1 MEGQKM
7 KKIYQTPE
15 ISKVLY
21 GSAIMEKELTPA
33 SVGMSGHGGD
43 DGTSDLN
50 PGFGGDGGSGQG
62 VDAKQNGR
70 GFWDDED

>member
-15 ISKVLY
+15 INKVLY
-21 GSAIMEKELTPA
+21 GSSIMETELTPA
-33 SVGMSGHGGD
+33 SVGLIGHGD
-43 DGTSDLN
+43 DENTSDLT

-62 VDAKQNGR
+62 VDAKGTGR
-70 GFWDDED
+70 FWDDEY